1 MTDLHLL
8 LGNKNYSSWSMR
20 PWLALRYHGIP
31 FAETVVPLYGDDD
44 YKEKILAW
52 SPASK
57 VPVLKDD
64 DARVWESLAILEHLA
79 ERFPKAELWPTEA
92 ALRAE
97 ARSVSAEMHAGFA
110 ALRKEQ
116 PMNLRRRVPGL
127 TFSADCRADI
137 ARIDTIWS
145 DCRRRYGAA
154 GPFLFG
160 QFTIADVMY
169 APVATRFKTYDID
182 VSPAAADYMETIL
195 NLPAVREWYAAA
207 AKEPWTIS
215 RVEL

>member
-52 SPASK
+52 SPAGK
-57 VPVLKDD
+57 VPVLKDGD
-64 DARVWESLAILEHLA
+64 VTIWDSLAILEHLA
-79 ERFPKAELWPTEA
+79 ARFPEKDLWPAEA
-92 ALRAE
+92 GRRAE
-97 ARSVSAEMHAGFA
+97 ARSISAEMHAGFA

-116 PMNLRRRVPGL
+116 PMNLRRTIPGL
-127 TFSADCRADI
+127 FFSADCQNDI
-137 ARIDTIWS
+137 ARIDGMWA
-145 DCRRRYGAA
+145 DRRRRYGAD

-160 QFTIADVMY
+160 PFTIADAMY
-169 APVATRFKTYDID
+169 APVATRFKTYDVD
-182 VSPAAADYMETIL
+182 LSPAAAEYMETIL

-207 AKEPWTIS
+207 AEEPWTIP